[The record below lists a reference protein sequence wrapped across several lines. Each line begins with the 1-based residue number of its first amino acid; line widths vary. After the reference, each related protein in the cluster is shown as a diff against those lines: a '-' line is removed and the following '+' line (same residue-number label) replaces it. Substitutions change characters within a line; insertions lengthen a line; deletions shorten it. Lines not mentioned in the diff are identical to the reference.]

1 MCLAVPGKILDVFG
15 ADLTRRARVDF
26 GGIRREVSLAALP
39 EAKTGDHVLVHA
51 GFALNI
57 VDETKPNGC
66 WTIWRA
72 WGSWK
77 RRHEISGRIP

>member
-1 MCLAVPGKILDVFG
+1 MCLAVPGKILEIFG

-57 VDETKPNGC
+57 VDETEAQRMLDDLAHMGELDQ
-66 WTIWRA
+66 A
-72 WGSWK
+72 S
-77 RRHEISGRIP
+77 